1 LIDFQQEWALVRG
14 EVRLNS
20 LIVRFNEQ
28 FFYIWNGRLMSTR
41 RSKKATAATDSDPS
55 PALGKTIQRLR
66 KAYNM
71 SLGELSEQSGV
82 AKSIISQIE
91 RNETNP
97 TLSTVYRLSRALDT
111 TIEEVL
117 REDSGQV
124 FLEHQSKSGVP
135 MLESQDGLCRLAI
148 TGPLNLVDSI
158 QWYDFQA
165 RPNGVL
171 ESDPHPPGTV
181 EHLYVVRGTLE
192 VTSGE
197 FTEVAKTGETLRFRG
212 DLPHKIVNIGG
223 DDAHASMVLVLRQ
236 LGAGEAA
243 RTA

>member
-1 LIDFQQEWALVRG
+1 
-14 EVRLNS
+14 
-20 LIVRFNEQ
+20 
-28 FFYIWNGRLMSTR
+28 MSTPR
-41 RSKKATAATDSDPS
+41 TKKNGGSSDADPT

-111 TIEEVL
+111 SIDEVL
-117 REDSGQV
+117 KADSGTL
-124 FLEHQSKSGVP
+124 FLEHQMKSAIP
-135 MLESQDGLCRLAI
+135 ILESQDGLCRLAI
-148 TGPLNLVDSI
+148 TGPLNLIDLT

-165 RPNGVL
+165 KPGGLL

-181 EHLYVVRGTLE
+181 EHLYMLKGEAEITVGEE
-192 VTSGE
+192 VK
-197 FTEVAKTGETLRFRG
+197 VAKAGEAIRYRG
-212 DLPHKIVNIGG
+212 DVPHKIRNLGTV
-223 DDAHASMVLVLRQ
+223 DAHANMILMLRQ
-236 LGAGEAA
+236 LSPSN
-243 RTA
+243 